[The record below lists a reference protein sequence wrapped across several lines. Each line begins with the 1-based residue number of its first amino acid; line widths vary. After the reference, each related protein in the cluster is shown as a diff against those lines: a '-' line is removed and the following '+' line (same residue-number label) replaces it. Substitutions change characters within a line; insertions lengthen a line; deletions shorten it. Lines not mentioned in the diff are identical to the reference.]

1 MYIFAL
7 CVKFCIYLYYQNET
21 IMTTQEIYNLANEM
35 TEQQVLNV
43 VAVWENTNETESIET
58 YNTLVRLGDSM
69 QLACATVIAE
79 KVNDK
84 GTSEMYR
91 LAYES

>member
-1 MYIFAL
+1 M
-7 CVKFCIYLYYQNET
+7 N
-21 IMTTQEIYNLANEM
+21 QE
-35 TEQQVLNV
+35 
-43 VAVWENTNETESIET
+43 WENPFSIGTNENNDTIIKLGGQLASKRTFDNIEEAQKYIEN
-58 YNTLVRLGDSM
+58 YNSLVRLGDSM

-91 LAYES
+91 VAYES

>member
-1 MYIFAL
+1 MYIF
-7 CVKFCIYLYYQNET
+7 VLYKQQKQI

-43 VAVWENTNETESIET
+43 VAGWENNNENKTIET
-58 YNTLVRLGDSM
+58 YNSLVRLGDSI
-69 QLACATVIAE
+69 QLACATAIAE

>member
-1 MYIFAL
+1 
-7 CVKFCIYLYYQNET
+7 
-21 IMTTQEIYNLANEM
+21 MTTQEIYNLANEM
-35 TEQQVLNV
+35 TEQQVLNI

-58 YNTLVRLGDSM
+58 YNILVRLGDSM

>member
-1 MYIFAL
+1 
-7 CVKFCIYLYYQNET
+7 
-21 IMTTQEIYNLANEM
+21 MTTQEIYNLANEM

-43 VAVWENTNETESIET
+43 VAGWESTNETKSIET
-58 YNTLVRLGDSM
+58 YNSLVRLGDPM

-84 GTSEMYR
+84 GTSETYR
-91 LAYES
+91 VAYES